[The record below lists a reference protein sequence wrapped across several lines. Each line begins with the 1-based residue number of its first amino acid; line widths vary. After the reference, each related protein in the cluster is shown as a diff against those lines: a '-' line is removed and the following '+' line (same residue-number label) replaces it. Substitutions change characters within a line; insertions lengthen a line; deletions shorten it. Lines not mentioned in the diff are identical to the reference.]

1 MAAKREHV
9 EDVPVIHLDGDTD
22 VGADITE
29 MRRDLPSL
37 EAVERRRAQLWTVA
51 GILLLAAS
59 TAVLLLITEP
69 GAAAEALPQSPAL
82 RWSFA
87 GISIA
92 FLLYV
97 FDQERRLRR
106 LSEALVKERVLSIAL
121 ESRVKDLATLSRVGQ
136 VVNSVLTMEE
146 VLGVILDGAF
156 QLTDSVT
163 GSVMLLD
170 GDELVVE
177 VSSGNSPAPVGAR
190 QPISSGVAGWV
201 ATRREPT
208 LITGRLRPG
217 QLPSL
222 RERRREGASSVI
234 APLLLAD
241 ELLGILTL
249 ERAAEAEPFTEWELR
264 AVALFASHA
273 ATAVANARRY
283 ESERSTVERLADL
296 LERRSEYVATLV
308 HDLKAPLT
316 AILGYLKLVRQRAD
330 RLGPEKQAEV
340 LQRTETSAEQLLDMV
355 EDILHNAS
363 AEAEVDIR
371 RQPLDLN
378 ELCTELAEV
387 TGSMAQARDG
397 EPRSVHVEPSLEP
410 PIVYTDPA
418 AVRSVLVNLLENA
431 VKYSPPG
438 SAIDVDVQRHDTEV
452 IVSVTDRGAG
462 IAAQDV
468 DRIFERFRQQDP
480 ATPSGGVGLGLYIV
494 RSLVQ
499 ALGGRVWVRSE
510 VGEGST
516 FHVAFPIRAATE
528 VIEPASVS

>member
-1 MAAKREHV
+1 MATTNDKV
-9 EDVPVIHLDGDTD
+9 GDVPVVHLDGDTD

-51 GILLLAAS
+51 GFLLLAAS
-59 TAVLLLITEP
+59 IAVVFLISSSAEV
-69 GAAAEALPQSPAL
+69 AEALPDAPAL
-82 RWSFA
+82 RWGFA
-87 GISIA
+87 GVSVA

-177 VSSGNSPAPVGAR
+177 VSAGSHPAPVGSR
-190 QPISSGVAGWV
+190 QPLSSGVAGWV

-208 LITGRLRPG
+208 LITGTLRPG

-222 RERRREGASSVI
+222 RERRRDGASSVI
-234 APLLLAD
+234 APLLLGD
-241 ELLGILTL
+241 ELLGVLTL
-249 ERAAEAEPFTEWELR
+249 ERSADADPFTEWELR

-316 AILGYLKLVRQRAD
+316 AVLGYLKLIRQRAD
-330 RLGPEKQAEV
+330 RLDAEKRAEV
-340 LQRTETSAEQLLDMV
+340 LARTEESAEQLLDMI
-355 EDILHNAS
+355 EDILRNAS

-378 ELCTELAEV
+378 ELCHELADV

-397 EPRSVHVEPSLEP
+397 EPRSVHVEPSMEP

-438 SAIDVDVQRHDTEV
+438 SAIEVDVERGDGEV
-452 IVSVTDRGAG
+452 IVSVSDQGAG
-462 IAAQDV
+462 IPEDEV
-468 DRIFERFRQQDP
+468 DHIFERFRQQEP
-480 ATPSGGVGLGLYIV
+480 GGTPGGVGLGLYIV

-499 ALGGRVWVRSE
+499 TLGGRVWVESS

-528 VIEPASVS
+528 VNQPASVS